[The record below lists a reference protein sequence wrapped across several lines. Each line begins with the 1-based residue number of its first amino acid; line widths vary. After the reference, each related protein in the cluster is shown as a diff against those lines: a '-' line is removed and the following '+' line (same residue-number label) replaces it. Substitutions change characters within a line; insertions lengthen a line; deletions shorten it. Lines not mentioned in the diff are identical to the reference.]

1 MKKLQIFS
9 NMKNKTYI
17 YYALAAAL
25 AIYYF
30 TKMKKVTGIKEDAQA
45 LSKKQAAQLKF
56 SIDRET
62 MEDIYREQQYQ
73 Y

>member
-1 MKKLQIFS
+1 
-9 NMKNKTYI
+9 MKNKKLL
-17 YYALAAAL
+17 YYAVAAAL

-45 LSKKQAAQLKF
+45 LSKKQASKLKF

-62 MEDIYREQQYQ
+62 MEDIYREQHYQ